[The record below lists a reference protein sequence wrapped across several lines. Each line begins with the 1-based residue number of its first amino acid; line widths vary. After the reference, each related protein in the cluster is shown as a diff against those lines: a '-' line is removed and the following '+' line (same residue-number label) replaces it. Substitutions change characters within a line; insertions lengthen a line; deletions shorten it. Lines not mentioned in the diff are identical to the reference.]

1 MRLSKSRAARK
12 TEPKLSMFV
21 ICNLSGS
28 IIIMLVPFCFLLSL
42 KVILTLVA
50 LISRFLRIEGIK
62 NIQYTVT

>member
-12 TEPKLSMFV
+12 TEPKLFMFV